1 MQTLDYAVLVAYFVG
16 MVVIGLLCMRLV
28 KRQEDFFM
36 GGRSFGKLLQ
46 TFAAFGS
53 GTGANDPI
61 QVGRTTW
68 TSGLSGIWS
77 VLLFLFV
84 TPFYWIVSV
93 WYRRMRHV
101 TLGDW
106 FVERYES
113 KGLGAAYTLFGFAY
127 YMMYLSTAFTAIS
140 KVAESIVGFDQVQLW
155 GMEEPVGLAYV
166 LVPGIALLVII
177 YGVLGGLRA
186 AYWTDLIQGI
196 CIIVLS
202 VILVPYGLIQL
213 AHEHGDEQTQTIQE
227 EHGESSMEVAVDGFR
242 ILHKQVPESYFQI
255 YGGPRSG
262 EFPLHYIVSL
272 TLLALI
278 GVVVQPHFI
287 ATAGGSAKTENSAR
301 LGMVTGNF
309 LKRLCTIGW
318 ALTGLILLALMAD
331 NPDVMRDPDRTW
343 GIATRTILGP
353 IGLGLVG
360 LMLACLLAALM
371 SSADCYMIMTSGL
384 VVRNIY
390 AAYIDPDASEK
401 TYVLAGRIASLFVIA
416 GAALVSLYLMDV
428 FGQFKIALEFC
439 TLFAAPF
446 WIGMYW
452 RTANKWAAWL
462 TIAFSISV
470 FFAIPILAPVVAPQ
484 LCRNPEFTITNNIV
498 TTQVNRLATETDKE
512 KRDAEIKIWE
522 QSTAEYERA
531 VQDYRSANEAA
542 AIPLEVDDELPSDET
557 FKRLE
562 LATGRL
568 LAARSERDKQGD
580 CPQPIRIGAPFVEE
594 FRTGGKAIFWNEG
607 VKAAGKVEMEE
618 LERREEG
625 DTVTVVQRQSGELEG
640 FGRFNLDYLVY
651 QAVGMDLT
659 QMDNAML
666 ETLRLP
672 PRLITPFL
680 VMILLSLIL
689 PRNSQQ
695 ALDRYYVKMKTPV
708 SPDPEEDRQELRAS
722 YADPSRFDHKKL
734 FRGSNLEIQIP
745 TWADVLGV
753 VVCFGVCF
761 VFIALLVW
769 LAGIGRGV

>member
-1 MQTLDYAVLVAYFVG
+1 MQTLDYVVLALYFLG
-16 MVVIGLLCMRLV
+16 MVVIGLLCMRLI

-84 TPFYWIVSV
+84 TPFYWIVGV

-127 YMMYLSTAFTAIS
+127 YMIYLSTAFTAIS
-140 KVAESIVGFDQVQLW
+140 KVTESVTGFDQVQLW
-155 GMEEPVGLAYV
+155 GMKEPVGLAYV
-166 LVPGIALLVII
+166 LVPGVALLVII

-186 AYWTDLIQGI
+186 AYWTDLVQGI
-196 CIIVLS
+196 CIIALS
-202 VILVPYGLIQL
+202 IILVPYGLIQL
-213 AHEHGDEQTQTIQE
+213 CHEYGDEQTRAIQE
-227 EHGESSMEVAVDGFR
+227 EHGASSMEVAVDGFR

-272 TLLALI
+272 TVLALI

-287 ATAGGSAKTENSAR
+287 ATAGGSAKTENAAR

-384 VVRNIY
+384 IVRNIY
-390 AAYIDPDASEK
+390 AAYFTPDADER
-401 TYVLAGRIASLFVIA
+401 TYVRAGRITSLFVIV

-452 RTANKWAAWL
+452 RRANKWSAWL
-462 TIAFSISV
+462 TIAFSLCV
-470 FFAIPILAPVVAPQ
+470 FFIIPILAPVVAPQ
-484 LCRNPEFTITNNIV
+484 LRSDPRFTITNNIV
-498 TTQVNRLATETDKE
+498 TTQISRPATESDKE
-512 KRDAEIKIWE
+512 KRDARIEIWNE
-522 QSTAEYERA
+522 TQAEYERA
-531 VQDYRSANEAA
+531 VSEYRSALEAA
-542 AIPLEVDDELPSDET
+542 AIPAGDDAELPCDEA
-557 FKRLE
+557 FGRLE
-562 LATGRL
+562 LASIQL
-568 LAARSERDKQGD
+568 LAARSERDSQGE
-580 CPQPIRIGAPFVEE
+580 CPHPIRVGELFVEE
-594 FRTGGKAIFWNEG
+594 FRTGGKSIFWSDG
-607 VKAAGKVEMEE
+607 IKAAGRVEMEE
-618 LERREEG
+618 LDRNQEES
-625 DTVTVVQRQSGELEG
+625 TVAVVQRQSGEFEG
-640 FGRFNLDYLVY
+640 CGRFNLDYLVF

-659 QMDNAML
+659 TMDNAML

-680 VMILLSLIL
+680 VLILLSFIT
-689 PRNSQQ
+689 PRNRRES
-695 ALDRYYVKMKTPV
+695 LDRYYVKMKTPV
-708 SPDPEEDRQELRAS
+708 SPDPETDRKELQAS
-722 YADPSRFDHKKL
+722 YEDPSRFDHKKL
-734 FRGSNLEIQIP
+734 FRGTNLEIQIP
-745 TWADVLGV
+745 TWGDIVGFIA
-753 VVCFGVCF
+753 CFGVCF
-761 VFIALLVW
+761 AFIALLVW
-769 LAGIGRGV
+769 LAGIGRGL

>member
-1 MQTLDYAVLVAYFVG
+1 MQTLDYAVLAAYFVV
-16 MVVIGLLCMRLV
+16 MVVIGLLCMRLI

-36 GGRSFGKLLQ
+36 GGRSFGKVLQ

-127 YMMYLSTAFTAIS
+127 YMIYLSTAFTAIS
-140 KVAESIVGFDQVQLW
+140 KVAESVTGFNQVQLW

-166 LVPGIALLVII
+166 LVPGVALLVII

-186 AYWTDLIQGI
+186 AYWTDLVQGI

-213 AHEHGDEQTQTIQE
+213 AHEYGDEQTQAIQE
-227 EHGESSMEVAVDGFR
+227 EHGESSIEVAVDGFR

-390 AAYIDPDASEK
+390 AAYFTPDADEK
-401 TYVLAGRIASLFVIA
+401 TYVRAGRITSLFVIV

-452 RTANKWAAWL
+452 RRANRWSAWL
-462 TIAFSISV
+462 TIAFSLCV
-470 FFAIPILAPVVAPQ
+470 FFIIPILAPVVAPQ
-484 LCRNPEFTITNNIV
+484 LRNDPRFTITNNIV

-512 KRDAEIKIWE
+512 KRDARIEIWNE
-522 QSTAEYERA
+522 TAAEYERA
-531 VQDYRSANEAA
+531 VEEYRSAREAA
-542 AIPLEVDDELPSDET
+542 AIPSGVDAVLPSDEA
-557 FKRLE
+557 FERLE
-562 LATGRL
+562 FASDRL
-568 LAARSERDKQGD
+568 LAARSERDKLGE
-580 CPQPIRIGAPFVEE
+580 CPQPIRVGESFVEE
-594 FRTGGKAIFWNEG
+594 FRTGSKAIFWSDG
-607 VKAAGKVEMEE
+607 VKAAGNVEIEE
-618 LERREEG
+618 LDRKQEES
-625 DTVTVVQRQSGELEG
+625 TVTVVQQQSGELEG
-640 FGRFNLDYLVY
+640 CGRFNLDYLVY
-651 QAVGMDLT
+651 QAIGMELT
-659 QMDNAML
+659 KMDNAML

-680 VMILLSLIL
+680 VLILLSFIT
-689 PRNSQQ
+689 PRNREES
-695 ALDRYYVKMKTPV
+695 LDRYYVKMKTPV
-708 SPDPEEDRQELRAS
+708 SPDPDTDRKELRAS
-722 YADPSRFDHKKL
+722 YADPARFDHKRL
-734 FRGSNLEIQIP
+734 FRGTNLEIQIP
-745 TWADVLGV
+745 TWGDVLGFIA
-753 VVCFGVCF
+753 CCGVCF
-761 VFIALLVW
+761 AFIALLVW
-769 LAGIGRGV
+769 LASIGRGF

>member
-1 MQTLDYAVLVAYFVG
+1 MQTLDYAVLAAYFVS
-16 MVVIGLLCMRLV
+16 MIVIGVVCMRWV
-28 KRQEDFFM
+28 KRQEDYFM

-113 KGLGAAYTLFGFAY
+113 KALGAAYTVFGFAY
-127 YMMYLSTAFTAIS
+127 YMIYLSTAFTAIG
-140 KVAESIVGFDQVQLW
+140 KVAESIVGFDRVPIW
-155 GMEEPVGLAYV
+155 GLDEPVGLVYL
-166 LVPGIALLVII
+166 LVPGIALLVMI

-202 VILVPYGLIQL
+202 VILVPFGLLQL
-213 AHEHGDEQTQTIQE
+213 ADKHGDQQTQVVKQE
-227 EHGESSMEVAVDGFR
+227 YGDSSAMVALDGFR
-242 ILHKQVPESYFQI
+242 VLHKQLPDSYFRI

-262 EFPLHYIVSL
+262 EFPLHYIFSL
-272 TLLALI
+272 TLLALV

-287 ATAGGSAKTENSAR
+287 STGGGSAKSENAAR

-331 NPDVMRDPDRTW
+331 NPDVIRDPDRTW
-343 GIATRTILGP
+343 GLATRTILGP
-353 IGLGLVG
+353 VGMGLVG

-371 SSADCYMIMTSGL
+371 SSADCYMIMTSAL

-390 AAYIDPDASEK
+390 AAYVDPHAEEK

-416 GAALVSLYLMDV
+416 GAALISLYLMDV
-428 FGQFKIALEFC
+428 FGQFKIALEVC
-439 TLFAAPF
+439 TVFAAPF
-446 WIGMYW
+446 WIGMWW
-452 RTANKWAAWL
+452 RRANRWSAWL
-462 TIAFSISV
+462 TLVFSITI
-470 FFAIPILAPVVAPQ
+470 FFVIPIVAPMLAPELRRDPHFA
-484 LCRNPEFTITNNIV
+484 ITNNLV
-498 TTQVNRLATETDKE
+498 TIRVNRFATESDKE
-512 KRDAEIKIWE
+512 KRDAEIRIWE
-522 QSTAEYERA
+522 ETNAGVPEQERSSNRPKEIR
-531 VQDYRSANEAA
+531 VGDSF
-542 AIPLEVDDELPSDET
+542 VDEL
-557 FKRLE
+557 
-562 LATGRL
+562 
-568 LAARSERDKQGD
+568 
-580 CPQPIRIGAPFVEE
+580 V
-594 FRTGGKAIFWNEG
+594 TGGKSIFWSDG
-607 VKAAGKVEMEE
+607 VVPIGEVQVKE
-618 LERREEG
+618 LDRREEE
-625 DTVTVVQRQSGELEG
+625 DRVIIVRRQSGDLEG
-640 FGRFNLDYLVY
+640 RGRFNLDFLVY
-651 QAVGMDLT
+651 QAMGIDLT
-659 QMDNAML
+659 RIDNALL

-680 VMILLSLIL
+680 VMILLSFVT
-689 PRNSQQ
+689 PRNSKTC
-695 ALDRYYVKMKTPV
+695 LDRYYVKMKTPV
-708 SPDPEEDRQELRAS
+708 SPNAEEDRRELDAS

-734 FRGSNLEIQIP
+734 LPGTDLEIQKP
-745 TWADVLGV
+745 TWADVCGFFA
-753 VVCFGVCF
+753 CFGVCF
-761 VFIALLVW
+761 AFIALAVW
-769 LAGIGRGV
+769 LASIGQGP